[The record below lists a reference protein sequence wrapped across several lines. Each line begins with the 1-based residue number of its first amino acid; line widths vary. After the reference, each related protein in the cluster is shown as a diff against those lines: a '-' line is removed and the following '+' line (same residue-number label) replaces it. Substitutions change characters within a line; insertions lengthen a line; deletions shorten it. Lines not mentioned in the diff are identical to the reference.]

1 LLGANGAGK
10 TTLLEG
16 ISGVIPIK
24 SGQVSLKGS
33 DIGAMRRA
41 SRARHGL
48 SHVEQGRSVFDDL
61 TADENLL
68 AAAPA
73 TAFNRAYEL
82 FPALKRRR
90 SVRADLLS
98 GGEQQMLVLARAI
111 LTDPQ
116 VILLDEISLGLA
128 PSIIQ
133 RLMPVVRQ
141 LADSG
146 IAVLLVEQFANL
158 ALEIG
163 DHAYVL
169 NRGSIVFDGPC
180 TELQER
186 PELLR
191 GAYLATS
198 AAQHD
203 SSGHEHLVQQVP
215 ETGEALHG

>member
-1 LLGANGAGK
+1 MNDQLAPESLALDSVSIARSGFEIVSDVNLRVPAGQVTVLLGANGAGK

-24 SGQVSLKGS
+24 SGQVSLKGR
-33 DIGAMRRA
+33 DIGSMRRA

-48 SHVEQGRSVFDDL
+48 SHVEQGRAVFGDL
-61 TADENLL
+61 TTDGNLL

-116 VILLDEISLGLA
+116 VLLLDEISLGLA
-128 PSIIQ
+128 P
-133 RLMPVVRQ
+133 
-141 LADSG
+141 
-146 IAVLLVEQFANL
+146 
-158 ALEIG
+158 
-163 DHAYVL
+163 
-169 NRGSIVFDGPC
+169 
-180 TELQER
+180 
-186 PELLR
+186 
-191 GAYLATS
+191 
-198 AAQHD
+198 
-203 SSGHEHLVQQVP
+203 
-215 ETGEALHG
+215 